1 MQRAFRPRRFPTV
14 PLTRAFNSGGFDT
27 DDIRPM
33 GIDPKSKG
41 DEIVLTEDDQNEA
54 FTKKSHFGEQ
64 PPSGKHVID
73 VDALLSKPT
82 WSVRSLLPDSSLP
95 PSSEITPQKL
105 HHLLRLS
112 ALPIPKTQAEEAKML
127 KTLHSQL
134 HFVRDIQKVDTEGV
148 EPLRSIRDETE
159 EGIQEIKIGMEDL
172 KEAFAK
178 EDVRGKNRRPRRR
191 RGEVVDTK
199 GVEDW
204 DVLGT
209 ASETVEVGGA
219 RYFVVRSGGKERSAE
234 SSKKIQQESRR
245 DKLRKEDYE
254 EGQ

>member
-1 MQRAFRPRRFPTV
+1 MGAAVEVEGGRIKPTQDSQNDPFVEKSLDSERFP
-14 PLTRAFNSGGFDT
+14 PARHII
-27 DDIRPM
+27 DI
-33 GIDPKSKG
+33 
-41 DEIVLTEDDQNEA
+41 
-54 FTKKSHFGEQ
+54 
-64 PPSGKHVID
+64 
-73 VDALLSKPT
+73 DALLSKPT
-82 WSVRSLLPDSSLP
+82 WSVRSLLPDPSIP

-112 ALPIPKTQAEEAKML
+112 ALPPPKNQAEETKML

-134 HFVRDIQKVDTEGV
+134 HFVRDIQNVDTEGV

-159 EGIQEIKIGMEDL
+159 EGIQEITIGMEDL

-178 EDVRGKNRRPRRR
+178 EDVRGRNRRPKR
-191 RGEVVDTK
+191 RGGEVFDTK

-219 RYFVVRSGGKERSAE
+219 RYFVVRSGGKERPGE
-234 SSKKIQQESRR
+234 GP
-245 DKLRKEDYE
+245 E
-254 EGQ
+254 EN